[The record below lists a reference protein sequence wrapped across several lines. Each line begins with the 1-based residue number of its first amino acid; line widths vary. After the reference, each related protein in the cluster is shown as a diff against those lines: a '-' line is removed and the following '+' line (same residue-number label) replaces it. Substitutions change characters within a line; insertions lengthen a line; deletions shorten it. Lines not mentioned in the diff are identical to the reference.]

1 MSELGVRVVFNYTAS
16 QIYEGIIS
24 CPPLVV
30 IIVAAVVVVAH
41 PGRA

>member
-24 CPPLVV
+24 CPPLV
-30 IIVAAVVVVAH
+30 AVVVVVVVAY